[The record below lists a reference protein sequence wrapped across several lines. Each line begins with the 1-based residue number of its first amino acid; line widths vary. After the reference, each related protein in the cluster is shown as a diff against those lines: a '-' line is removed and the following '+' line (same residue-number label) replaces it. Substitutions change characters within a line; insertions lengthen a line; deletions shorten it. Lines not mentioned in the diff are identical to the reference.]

1 MAIKP
6 IKVTEAREIIRQLN
20 RLNLETADYE
30 NLKGLAARLIYGVPM
45 MAITPHEETRFYRG
59 IVYTAKP
66 DEAKQLGYPPSASTV
81 NYQRCNPP
89 GKSMFYCS
97 PDPAAVFY
105 ELHVRPGDVIYL
117 SKWSLVSK
125 FFVNRIAPRGDEG
138 PRSAVRDIVS
148 TYFETKFSQPVHET
162 YSSQYKITSAISETL
177 SSGNVIAGP
186 PIPIGGL
193 TYPSV
198 AHPNRSENIAVQPH
212 IADQCLRLDYVEELL
227 VTAVDG
233 YIIRYDRKDFSAN
246 FEGGKIHWSGS
257 PMRWTLPP
265 GRMVTMT
272 AEADGWVARDE
283 QGNIVNPG

>member
-20 RLNLETADYE
+20 RLNLETADYG
-30 NLKGLAARLIYGVPM
+30 NLKNLVGRLIYGIPM

-59 IVYTAKP
+59 VVHKAKP
-66 DEAKQLGYPPSASTV
+66 AETKQLGYPPSVLTV
-81 NYQRCNPP
+81 NFQRCNPP

-105 ELHVRPGDVIYL
+105 ELHVQPGDAVYL
-117 SKWSLVSK
+117 SKWSLANK

-138 PRSAVRDIVS
+138 PRSAVREIIS

-162 YSSQYKITSAISETL
+162 YSSQYKITSSISETL
-177 SSGNVIAGP
+177 STGNVIGGTA
-186 PIPIGGL
+186 PIGGL

-198 AHPNRSENIAVQPH
+198 VHPNRSENIAVQPH
-212 IADQCLRLDYVEELL
+212 IVDQCLRLDYVEELL

-233 YIIRYDRKDFSAN
+233 YIIRYDRKDFSSN
-246 FEGGKIHWSGS
+246 FEDGKIHWSGV
-257 PMRWTLPP
+257 PLKWTLPP
-265 GRMVTMT
+265 GSMGTMT
-272 AEADGWVARDE
+272 VEADGWIVRDE

>member
-20 RLNLETADYE
+20 RLNLEVADYD
-30 NLKGLAARLIYGVPM
+30 NLKDLVGRLIYGVPM

-59 IVYTAKP
+59 VVYKTKP
-66 DEAKQLGYPPSASTV
+66 AETKQLGYPPNVLTV
-81 NYQRCNPP
+81 NFQRCNPP

-105 ELHVRPGDVIYL
+105 ELHVQPGDAIYL
-117 SKWSLVSK
+117 SKWSLTNK
-125 FFVNRIAPRGDEG
+125 FFVNRIS
-138 PRSAVRDIVS
+138 PRSDGGPSSAVSEIIS
-148 TYFETKFSQPVHET
+148 AYFETKFCQPVHET
-162 YSSQYKITSAISETL
+162 YSSQYKITSAIAEKL

-186 PIPIGGL
+186 AIPIGGL

-233 YIIRYDRKDFSAN
+233 YIIRYDRKDFSPN
-246 FEGGKIHWSGS
+246 FEDGKIRWSGK
-257 PMRWTLPP
+257 PLKWTLPP
-265 GRMVTMT
+265 GSIGLVTR
-272 AEADGWVARDE
+272 EADGLIVRDE
-283 QGNIVNPG
+283 RGNIVNPG